1 MCKISEDSAQDRA
14 VGEGDGIAVEIDRAV
29 IYEARDRA
37 VAGERP
43 RAAGPD
49 GHDRVVRDRRAPFG
63 IINDVD
69 RAGEAAAVFERQV
82 QRRDRVDED
91 IAFQRLR
98 VGGELDLRAVA
109 ASRAQPCDAKLPT
122 TRSRYPSG
130 SSF

>member
-109 ASRAQPCDAKLPT
+109 ASRA
-122 TRSRYPSG
+122 TRNCRPRAADTRRDPH
-130 SSF
+130 F